1 MNDDIHA
8 SDELPISLSLEQVQ
22 QRFESW
28 RQRRKKRTHIP
39 QSLWKAAVALSQEYS
54 ICQLSKAL
62 RVNYT
67 ALKKQVIK
75 SKDTVPSTSKVFS
88 SSPFIE
94 LPAPAAPLI
103 ESTIEMIKSDGSVMR
118 MHVKGAGCL
127 DLVELGKAFWAIDS

>member
-1 MNDDIHA
+1 MNDDPHA
-8 SDELPISLSLEQVQ
+8 SDALPMALSLEQVQ
-22 QRFESW
+22 QRFDSW

-54 ICQLSKAL
+54 ICHLSKAL

-75 SKDTVPSTSKVFS
+75 SKDTRPRTSEVF

-94 LPAPAAPLI
+94 LPAPSVPLI
-103 ESTIEMIKSDGSVMR
+103 ESTIEMIKSDGSVLR
-118 MHVKGAGCL
+118 MHVKGADCL
-127 DLVELGKAFWAIDS
+127 DLVELGRAFLAIDS

>member
-1 MNDDIHA
+1 MNDDPHA
-8 SDELPISLSLEQVQ
+8 FDELPISLSLEQVQ

-39 QSLWKAAVALSQEYS
+39 QSLWTAAVALSQEYS
-54 ICQLSKAL
+54 ICHLSKAL

-75 SKDTVPSTSKVFS
+75 SNYTGPSASEVF

-94 LPAPAAPLI
+94 LPAPVAPLI
-103 ESTIEMIKSDGSVMR
+103 ESTIEMTKSDGSVMR
-118 MHVKGAGCL
+118 MHVKGADCL
-127 DLVELGKAFWAIDS
+127 DLVELGRAFLAIDS